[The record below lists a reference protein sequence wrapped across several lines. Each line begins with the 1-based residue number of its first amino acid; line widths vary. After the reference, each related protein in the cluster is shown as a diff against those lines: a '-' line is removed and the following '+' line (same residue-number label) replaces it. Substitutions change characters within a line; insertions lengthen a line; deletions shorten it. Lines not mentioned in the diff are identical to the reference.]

1 MATDSFLLKSESLS
15 PIQTTNEDHLEDL
28 FENFN
33 NNSFRNNRNS
43 TVKRPMNAFLLW
55 ASGER
60 KRLSSDG
67 YGVSQTSLSKLL
79 GETWR

>member
-1 MATDSFLLKSESLS
+1 MESVLSKADPLS
-15 PIQTTNEDHLEDL
+15 PSELCEEQ
-28 FENFN
+28 FERSLAEETQQNLSVN
-33 NNSFRNNRNS
+33 NARSV

-55 ASGER
+55 ARGER
-60 KRLSSDG
+60 KRVSSDG